1 MVSRTTAVI
10 FGVMLLAVACGSD
23 DPGAAEDEAG
33 SDVSE
38 ATDTPDDAPVI
49 SSGPVATGSVEID
62 GVVIDYATSVP
73 DGFTVG
79 SEAPVLLA
87 FPPGGQDLGLT
98 RTIVKNTYAPEAKRL
113 GWVVVSPAAP
123 NGELYFQGSEALIP
137 GFLDWVESWV
147 TPEGGIPHVAGISN
161 GGISSFRYAAEN
173 PDRVQSIVTFPGF
186 PSSDDDKAALEQLTD
201 VPIRMF
207 VGGIDADWIPPAE
220 ETVATFSELGGD
232 IELTIF
238 DREGHVMRSTSDGVL
253 VFEQLEG
260 FR

>member
-23 DPGAAEDEAG
+23 DPGAAQDEVG

-38 ATDTPDDAPVI
+38 PTDTPDDAPVI

-161 GGISSFRYAAEN
+161 GGISSFRFAAEN

-186 PSSDDDKAALEQLTD
+186 PRSDDDKAALEQLTD

>member
-1 MVSRTTAVI
+1 
-10 FGVMLLAVACGSD
+10 MLVAAACGSD
-23 DPGAAEDEAG
+23 DLGTAQSEVG

-38 ATDTPDDAPVI
+38 PTDTSDDPPVI
-49 SSGPVATGSVEID
+49 SSGAVATGSVEID

-73 DGFTVG
+73 DGFAVG
-79 SEAPVLLA
+79 NEAPVLLA

-98 RTIVKNTYAPEAKRL
+98 RTIVANTYAPEAQRL

-147 TPEGGIPHVAGISN
+147 TPEGGAPHVAGISN
-161 GGISSFRYAAEN
+161 GGISSFRYAAQN
-173 PDRVQSIVTFPGF
+173 PDRVLSIVTLPGF
-186 PSSDDDKAALEQLTD
+186 PRSDDDKAALEQLTD

-220 ETVATFSELGGD
+220 EAVATFSELGGD

-238 DREGHVMRSTSDGVL
+238 DREGHAIRSMSDGVL
-253 VFEQLEG
+253 LFEQLEG